1 MEQFWDK
8 VYTFLEAKALSVI
21 EPYKGSNILLQVIL
35 IIILGVGTFFLNRLV
50 NKIIKNNYYR
60 IKKSQVG
67 NVLYDSIYPV
77 FKKLILAIVLSFIG
91 EAFKYAEIKLPI
103 IEQIYIILYL
113 WVAIRVVSRMIK
125 NKLFKKV
132 IIWSA
137 WIIIIL
143 NILNLYSDTAIL
155 LDTISVTISGLRI
168 SIYGIIRSIV
178 YFGVIFKVATLLMAF
193 ISQRID
199 QSEDLNPTIKVLL
212 TKAITVLVFVFAT
225 ILFINVLGI
234 DLGSLALFTSALG
247 VGIGFGLQKVVAN
260 LISGVTLLLDNS
272 LKPGDIIEVANQFG
286 TVKVMGSRYTS
297 IVTIEGK
304 EHLVPNEYFISN
316 EVVNWSHS
324 NKLVRQSV
332 DVGVS
337 YNSDIHQVM
346 RILEES
352 AKKVD
357 RILKRPKVMVQLI
370 EFGDSSVNFRVQFW
384 INDPQKG
391 VLNVKSDLLIIIWD
405 AFQEN
410 RIEIPFPQRDLH
422 IKTVTRQN
430 TSIE

>member
-1 MEQFWDK
+1 MKEIMDK
-8 VYTFLEAKALSVI
+8 VYSFLIEKSLSVI
-21 EPYKGSNILLQVIL
+21 EPYKGSNILLQ
-35 IIILGVGTFFLNRLV
+35 IIILLVLGIGTFFLNRLI

-60 IKKSQVG
+60 IKKSQAG
-67 NVLYDSIYPV
+67 SILYDSIYPV
-77 FKKLILAIVLSFIG
+77 YKKLILAIVLSFTN
-91 EAFKYAEIKLPI
+91 EAFKYAEIKLPV

-113 WVAIRVVSRMIK
+113 WVGIRVVSRMIK

-132 IIWSA
+132 LIWSA

-155 LDTISVTISGLRI
+155 LDTIAVTISGIKI

-178 YFGVIFKVATLLMAF
+178 YFGVIFKIATLFMAF
-193 ISQRID
+193 ITQRIE
-199 QSEDLNPTIKVLL
+199 QSEDLNPTIKVLMI
-212 TKAITVLVFVFAT
+212 KAITVLVFVFAT
-225 ILFINVLGI
+225 ILFINILGI

-272 LKPGDIIEVANQFG
+272 LKPGDIIEVADQFG

-304 EHLVPNEYFISN
+304 EHLVPNEFFITN

-332 DVGVS
+332 NVGVS

-346 RILEES
+346 KLLEE
-352 AKKVD
+352 ATKKVE
-357 RILKRPKVMVQLI
+357 RILKRPKAIVQLI

-391 VLNVKSDLLIIIWD
+391 VLNIKSDLLIEIWD
-405 AFQEN
+405 SFKAN
-410 RIEIPFPQRDLH
+410 NIEIPFPQRDLH
-422 IKTVTRQN
+422 IKSVNKQN
-430 TSIE
+430 

>member
-1 MEQFWDK
+1 MEK
-8 VYTFLEAKALSVI
+8 VYSFLVEKSLSVI
-21 EPYKGSNILLQVIL
+21 EPYKGSNILLQIIL
-35 IIILGVGTFFLNRLV
+35 IIVLGIGTFFLNRLI
-50 NKIIKNNYYR
+50 NKIIRSNYYR
-60 IKKSQVG
+60 IKKSQAG
-67 NVLYDSIYPV
+67 SILYDSIYPV
-77 FKKLILAIVLSFIG
+77 YKKLILAIVLSFTT
-91 EAFKYAEIKLPI
+91 EAFKYAEIALPI

-113 WVAIRVVSRMIK
+113 WVGIRVVSRMIK
-125 NKLFKKV
+125 NKLFKKI

-155 LDTISVTISGLRI
+155 LDTIAVTISGLKI

-178 YFGVIFKVATLLMAF
+178 YFGVIFKIATLFMAF
-193 ISQRID
+193 ISQRIE
-199 QSEDLNPTIKVLL
+199 QSEDLNPTIKVLMI
-212 TKAITVLVFVFAT
+212 KAITVLVFVFAT

-272 LKPGDIIEVANQFG
+272 LKPGDIIEVADQFG

-304 EHLVPNEYFISN
+304 EHLVPNEFFISN

-332 DVGVS
+332 NVGVS

-346 RILEES
+346 KLLEES
-352 AKKVD
+352 TKKVE
-357 RILKRPKVMVQLI
+357 RILKRPKAIVQLI

-391 VLNVKSDLLIIIWD
+391 VLNIKSDLLINIWD
-405 AFQEN
+405 AFIAN
-410 RIEIPFPQRDLH
+410 NIEIPFPQRDLH
-422 IKTVTRQN
+422 IKSVNKQN
-430 TSIE
+430 

>member
-1 MEQFWDK
+1 MDK
-8 VYTFLEAKALSVI
+8 VLEFLLEKSLSI
-21 EPYKGSNILLQVIL
+21 IAPYKGSNILLQIILLVVIL
-35 IIILGVGTFFLNRLV
+35 VGTFFLNRLI
-50 NKIIKNNYYR
+50 NKILKSNYYK
-60 IKKSQVG
+60 IKKSSAGSVI
-67 NVLYDSIYPV
+67 YDSIYPV
-77 FKKLILAIVLSFIG
+77 YKKLILAIVLSFTG
-91 EAFKYAEIKLPI
+91 EAFKYAEIQLPI

-125 NKLFKKV
+125 NNLFKK
-132 IIWSA
+132 IIIYSA

-143 NILNLYSDTAIL
+143 NVLNLYGDTAIL
-155 LDTISVTISGLRI
+155 LDTISVSISGLKI

-178 YFGVIFKVATLLMAF
+178 YFGVIFKVATLLMSF

-199 QSEDLNPTIKVLL
+199 QSEDLNPTIKVLMV
-212 TKAITVLVFVFAT
+212 KAINVIVFVFAS

-272 LKPGDIIEVANQFG
+272 LKPGDIIEVADQFG

-332 DVGVS
+332 NVGVS

-346 RILEES
+346 KLLEDS

-357 RILKRPKVMVQLI
+357 RILKRPKAIIQLV
-370 EFGDSSVNFRVQFW
+370 EFGDSSVNFVVQFW

-391 VLNVKSDLLIIIWD
+391 IMNVKSDLLIHIWD
-405 AFQEN
+405 AFKSN
-410 RIEIPFPQRDLH
+410 NIEIPFPQRDLH
-422 IKTVTRQN
+422 IKSVKPQ
-430 TSIE
+430 TSTS

>member
-1 MEQFWDK
+1 MQEFTDK
-8 VYTFLEAKALSVI
+8 VFTFLTEKSLSVI
-21 EPYKGSNILLQVIL
+21 EPYKGSNILLQIIL
-35 IIILGVGTFFLNRLV
+35 IIVLGIGSFFLNRLV
-50 NKIIKNNYYR
+50 NKVIRNNYYR
-60 IKKSQVG
+60 IKKSQAG
-67 NVLYDSIYPV
+67 SILYDSIYPV
-77 FKKLILAIVLSFIG
+77 YPKLILAIVLSFAG
-91 EAFKYAEIKLPI
+91 ESFKYAKIQLPI

-113 WVAIRVVSRMIK
+113 WVGIRVVSRMIK

-155 LDTISVTISGLRI
+155 LDTIAVTISGLKI

-178 YFGVIFKVATLLMAF
+178 YFGVIFKVATLFMAF
-193 ISQRID
+193 ITQRIE
-199 QSEDLNPTIKVLL
+199 QSEDLNPTIKVLMI
-212 TKAITVLVFVFAT
+212 KAITVLVFIFAT

-272 LKPGDIIEVANQFG
+272 LKPGDIIEVADQFG

-304 EHLVPNEYFISN
+304 EHLVPNEFFISN

-332 DVGVS
+332 NVGVS
-337 YNSDIHQVM
+337 YNSDIHLVM
-346 RILEES
+346 GLLEEATKS
-352 AKKVD
+352 ID
-357 RILKRPKVMVQLI
+357 RILKRPKSVVQLV
-370 EFGDSSVNFRVQFW
+370 EFGDSSVNFQVQFW

-391 VLNVKSDLLIIIWD
+391 VLNIKSDLLIKIWD
-405 AFQEN
+405 SFKEN
-410 RIEIPFPQRDLH
+410 NIEIPFPQRDLH
-422 IKTVTRQN
+422 IKSVTKQ
-430 TSIE
+430 